1 MLHFLKPPV
10 VSVFFPFTTHS
21 SVMQRVVAERYRIS
35 VMTHGFSVTHSP
47 DILLP
52 CCSCG
57 TAATHRAPKL
67 LRTSSHEVPPWVRCE
82 RCVCVWLCACVGR
95 GCLCPSAFPI
105 RFISTR
111 TSSCLKM
118 QTLHHSI
125 ILTHTNT
132 HFLRCLVQ
140 KGTDEALSIISQ
152 IVELQ
157 WQNLYAQASETQS
170 INMFTWGTIAS

>member
-67 LRTSSHEVPPWVRCE
+67 LHTSSHEVPPWVRCE
-82 RCVCVWLCACVGR
+82 RCVCVCVALCVCGKGLSVPF
-95 GCLCPSAFPI
+95 CLSDPLHFYQDKQLLENANPSP
-105 RFISTR
+105 
-111 TSSCLKM
+111 
-118 QTLHHSI
+118 LHHSDTHKHTFPEMFGSKGHRWSPVYYLTDSGVVMTEPSCT
-125 ILTHTNT
+125 ILRN
-132 HFLRCLVQ
+132 
-140 KGTDEALSIISQ
+140 
-152 IVELQ
+152 
-157 WQNLYAQASETQS
+157 S
-170 INMFTWGTIAS
+170 IN